1 MDVPSARS
9 DASTAAVV
17 YSEQLEK
24 LNALQ
29 LADRSRDRR
38 LGIAKL
44 GVAACA
50 VIALGFVIHNLWVLA
65 PLLGLVL
72 VFVVLLIAHERV
84 LERVRHRECTI
95 RFYARGLAR
104 LNGEWAGGGETGD
117 RYLDASPSHVYAR
130 DLDLFGDA
138 SVFQYLCTART
149 RAGED
154 TLARWLLESAP
165 QDQIPARQTAVRDLA
180 TRLKVREHIASGG
193 ETVRNG
199 VRPELLSAWGER
211 EPILTSK
218 TTCALTSVLAVFW
231 LASVVVW
238 AITGSPLPT
247 ILITVLNFA
256 YAQRLFPRLER
267 AAEAIERASDD
278 LRLLAEV
285 LAVIEREAFTAP
297 LLVEL
302 KSALRRDG
310 KLPSAASL
318 RLAKLTETM
327 RSRHSLFARVLDLV
341 TFWSAQYV
349 FVAERWQRKF
359 GPALRQWIDAVGE
372 MEAYASLSAFCFEH
386 PEYAFPD
393 FVEAGPL
400 FEAEGL
406 AHPLLASTSAVEND
420 VSLGPGRQLM
430 ILSGPNMAGKST
442 FMRSVGVNA
451 VLAQCGAPVRAHRL
465 RLSSLRV
472 AASICILDSLSG
484 GVSRFYAEIRRVK
497 TIADLAHGSIP
508 VLFLFDELLS
518 GTNSHDRFVGTQ
530 FVLQQLVQQN
540 AIGIVSTHDLALAR
554 IPDSMEGRA
563 FNSHFDDR
571 LEDGRLIFD
580 YKLKQGVVQTSNAL
594 KLMRAIGL
602 GVTEL

>member
-1 MDVPSARS
+1 MDVPSATS
-9 DASTAAVV
+9 GASTAAVA

-29 LADRSRDRR
+29 LADRGRDRR
-38 LGIAKL
+38 FGIAKL
-44 GVAACA
+44 IVAACA
-50 VIALGFVIHNLWVLA
+50 VIALVFVIHHLWALA
-65 PLLGLVL
+65 PLLGLVSA
-72 VFVVLLIAHERV
+72 FVVLLIAHEKV
-84 LERVRHRECTI
+84 LERVSRRERTI
-95 RFYARGLAR
+95 QFYARGLAR

-117 RYLDASPSHVYAR
+117 RYLDSSSSHVYAR
-130 DLDLFGDA
+130 DLDLFGNA

-154 TLARWLLESAP
+154 TLASWLLEPSP
-165 QDQIPARQTAVRDLA
+165 VDQILARQVAVRDLA
-180 TRLKVREHIASGG
+180 ERLRLRELIASGG

-199 VRPELLSAWGER
+199 VHPEMLSAWGER

-218 TTCALTSVLAVFW
+218 TTCTLTTTLAVFW
-231 LASVVVW
+231 IASVVVW
-238 AITGSPLPT
+238 ATTGSPLPT
-247 ILITVLNFA
+247 ILVTVLNFA
-256 YAQRLFPRLER
+256 YAHRLLPRLEG

-285 LAVIEREAFTAP
+285 LAVVEREAFTAP
-297 LLVEL
+297 LLIEL
-302 KSALRRDG
+302 KSGLKRDG
-310 KLPSAASL
+310 QLPSAAIL
-318 RLAKLTETM
+318 KLAKLTETM
-327 RSRHSLFARVLDLV
+327 RSRHSLFARLLDLV

-349 FVAERWQRKF
+349 FIAERWQCKF
-359 GPALRQWIDAVGE
+359 GPALRQWIHAVGE
-372 MEAYASLSAFCFEH
+372 MEAYASLSAYCFEH
-386 PEYAFPD
+386 PEYAFPEI
-393 FVEAGPL
+393 VETGPL

-420 VSLGPGRQLM
+420 VALAPGRQLM

-442 FMRSVGVNA
+442 FIRSIGVNA
-451 VLAQCGAPVRAHRL
+451 VLAQCGAPVRARRL

-497 TIADLAHGSIP
+497 TIADLAHGSMP

-530 FVLQQLVQQN
+530 FVLQQLVRQN
-540 AIGIVSTHDLALAR
+540 AIGVVSTHDLALAR
-554 IPDSMEGRA
+554 IPDAMEGLA
-563 FNSHFDDR
+563 FNAHFDDR
-571 LEDGRLIFD
+571 LEDGKLIFD
-580 YKLKQGVVQTSNAL
+580 YKLKPGVVQTSNAL

-602 GVTEL
+602 GVTEV